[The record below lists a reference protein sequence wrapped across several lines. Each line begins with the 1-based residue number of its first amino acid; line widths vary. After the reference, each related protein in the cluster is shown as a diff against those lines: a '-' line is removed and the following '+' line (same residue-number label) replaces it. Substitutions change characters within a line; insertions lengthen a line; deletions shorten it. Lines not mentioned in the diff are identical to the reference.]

1 MLLGNLFKRNAKL
14 KLGNTYA
21 CQRGLH
27 AGKMLIYI
35 DKNSNQYGF
44 LASPMMENVWI
55 PIEKF
60 DFGIENSIIEY
71 VERVPKAVRTVAATK
86 FKENKAMLC
95 SSD

>member
-1 MLLGNLFKRNAKL
+1 MFWKSKI

-21 CQRGLH
+21 CQTGIH
-27 AGKMLIYI
+27 TGKMLIYI

-60 DFGIENSIIEY
+60 DFGIKYGIIEY
-71 VERVPKAVRTVAATK
+71 VERVPKIVRTVAETK
-86 FKENKAMLC
+86 FKDNK
-95 SSD
+95 SII

>member
-1 MLLGNLFKRNAKL
+1 MFWKSKI

-21 CQRGLH
+21 CQTGIH

-35 DKNSNQYGF
+35 DKNSSQYGF

-60 DFGIENSIIEY
+60 DFGMVNGIIEY
-71 VERVPKAVRTVAATK
+71 VERVPKIVRTVAATK
-86 FKENKAMLC
+86 FKDNKNII
-95 SSD
+95 

>member
-1 MLLGNLFKRNAKL
+1 MFWKSKI

-21 CQRGLH
+21 CQTGIH

-35 DKNSNQYGF
+35 DKNINQYGF

-60 DFGIENSIIEY
+60 DFGMENGIIEY
-71 VERVPKAVRTVAATK
+71 VERVPKIVRTVASTK
-86 FKENKAMLC
+86 FKDNKNII
-95 SSD
+95 

>member
-1 MLLGNLFKRNAKL
+1 MFWKSKL

-21 CQRGLH
+21 CQTGIH

-44 LASPMMENVWI
+44 LASPTMENVWV

-60 DFGIENSIIEY
+60 DLGIKNGIIEY
-71 VERVPKAVRTVAATK
+71 VERVPKAVRTVAKVK
-86 FKENKAMLC
+86 FGENKNIL
-95 SSD
+95 